1 MDWDYQ
7 QPFYL
12 PDTRKV
18 EPSETRQHYLHSLW
32 FHYAQCPAL
41 KKLLNLKDKVNFSNK
56 QAKKQMR
63 LIDDQDKGISKQRL
77 MNNLDSYVQES
88 REKNR
93 IEGGRKMDFQ

>member
-1 MDWDYQ
+1 
-7 QPFYL
+7 
-12 PDTRKV
+12 
-18 EPSETRQHYLHSLW
+18 
-32 FHYAQCPAL
+32 
-41 KKLLNLKDKVNFSNK
+41 
-56 QAKKQMR
+56 MR